1 MGITQIR
8 TALVKAVIAELK
20 KPPFSF
26 TDGQIIFENT
36 PAPDTPL
43 EWAQLIFAARQPT
56 VATMGGGGTDQVRGI
71 LRVDVRHP
79 LDTVIGTGLALVD
92 AMRTALPAGTRL
104 SFEGQEVAILNIGAD
119 TGSVV
124 DTWYRTNI
132 SVAFRAFLPRGG

>member
-1 MGITQIR
+1 MGIAQIR

-36 PAPDTPL
+36 PAPDTSL

-71 LRVDVRHP
+71 LRVDVRHSSVQYAP
-79 LDTVIGTGLALVD
+79 LGWTMTFAVRHMICK
-92 AMRTALPAGTRL
+92 
-104 SFEGQEVAILNIGAD
+104 SFMTDQFS
-119 TGSVV
+119 T
-124 DTWYRTNI
+124 
-132 SVAFRAFLPRGG
+132 